1 MRLALGAVRAVTDR
15 APGGRSRR
23 ERRRAR
29 ERDEESTP
37 LVSPSSAVPTPS
49 SGTGGFCDGDDGVA
63 TCSRACRARWTCV
76 ILTAFTALAAV
87 TYVTTTTARGGA
99 TSTLAPGRFF
109 VRDARATGDA
119 NFCASTSE
127 TSDGRRGVTCASVC
141 DAARAP
147 EVFEVREAE
156 EGVGGYATVSRV
168 RANGETTRCA
178 TGWRDG
184 GKASSVIACDDDG
197 RGVTI
202 VDKTT
207 LSSANETRVRFD
219 GGEVE
224 KTTRGGRKKFML
236 SGDAR
241 GAEGEELVVTCRLF
255 QRGDG
260 WKTEQIRKLMD
271 DGTLRERNV
280 LVRPNEPDVVVDRFF
295 RRKDDGK

>member
-76 ILTAFTALAAV
+76 FLTAFTALAAV

-109 VRDARATGDA
+109 VRDARATSDA

-197 RGVTI
+197 
-202 VDKTT
+202 
-207 LSSANETRVRFD
+207 ETDGRPETARERF
-219 GGEVE
+219 VIAR
-224 KTTRGGRKKFML
+224 TRNGGRRRRRRREAATYSVYSQEFKGYCRDENGLASCGFSRWSTL
-236 SGDAR
+236 NARYAFVPVDDASVAACAPLR
-241 GAEGEELVVTCRLF
+241 NGEST
-255 QRGDG
+255 
-260 WKTEQIRKLMD
+260 
-271 DGTLRERNV
+271 
-280 LVRPNEPDVVVDRFF
+280 
-295 RRKDDGK
+295 